1 MYYNL
6 NHQSYLIFMKLE
18 FRPYLRTMDLNK
30 DDWRIKINILI
41 HKTHFVILLR
51 EMGLV
56 DFYIQGLCERA
67 QRV

>member
-30 DDWRIKINILI
+30 DDWRIKIKASSVSAWKNIVPLI
-41 HKTHFVILLR
+41 DATVGIVSMVEHIYANQ
-51 EMGLV
+51 
-56 DFYIQGLCERA
+56 D
-67 QRV
+67 

>member
-30 DDWRIKINILI
+30 DDWRIKIKRDVRTRL
-41 HKTHFVILLR
+41 HLLR
-51 EMGLV
+51 GCLETEMAEMQM
-56 DFYIQGLCERA
+56 DQKIK
-67 QRV
+67 